1 MTNKDYR
8 CGLVAIVGR
17 PNVGKST
24 LMNHLLGQKIS
35 ITSRKPQTTRH
46 RILGI
51 QTDEQTQAVFIDT
64 PGIHSN
70 AKKTLNKYLN
80 RAASDALFG
89 VDVVVV
95 VVEALT
101 WTDEDQRVL
110 ELAKIQ
116 EKPILLVLNK
126 VDQIAEKNQL
136 LAWIEKV
143 VPSDDVDEI
152 IPLSA
157 LKGINLDRL
166 MELVK
171 PQLPLAPPM
180 FPDDQITDRSSRFLA
195 SEIVREKL
203 TRRLGNELPY
213 AVSVEIESYTEEENL
228 VRIHALIWVERKSQ
242 KLIVVG
248 NKGSTLKAIGMDARK
263 DIERLIGCKVFLR
276 TWVKVKESWSDDARQ
291 LTQLGYDD

>member
-51 QTDEQTQAVFIDT
+51 QTDEQAQSVFIDT

-95 VVEALT
+95 VVEALI

-126 VDQIAEKNQL
+126 VDKIVEKKQL
-136 LAWIEKV
+136 LEWIEQV

-171 PQLPLAPPM
+171 PLLPLAPPM

-291 LTQLGYDD
+291 LAQLGYDD

>member
-51 QTDEQTQAVFIDT
+51 HTDKKAQSIFLDT

-89 VDVVVV
+89 VDVIVV

-101 WTDEDQRVL
+101 WTEEDQRVMD
-110 ELAKIQ
+110 LAKKQ
-116 EKPILLVLNK
+116 EAPILLALNK
-126 VDQIAEKNQL
+126 VDQIEEKNRL
-136 LAWIEKV
+136 LEWIEQT
-143 VPSDDVDEI
+143 VPVADVDEV

-157 LKGINLDRL
+157 LKEVNLDRL
-166 MELVK
+166 MVLVN
-171 PQLPLAPPM
+171 QRLPIAPPM

-213 AVSVEIESYTEEENL
+213 AISVEIESYTEEENL

-291 LTQLGYDD
+291 LGQLGYDE